1 MADFYPYLIA
11 SFPMLHFGMK
21 PPFSFERF
29 LGECQPFMP
38 EKDFKILSTLPLP
51 EEYQESEKRHPL
63 VQAWI
68 EFDTA
73 LRNELVR
80 IRAARTRREPAAYL
94 RAGVYG
100 DSSLGPAVMAAGT
113 NTSLISAEKYFDEL
127 RWKKL
132 DELATGH
139 YFDLDFLI
147 TFGYKLMI
155 LERWE
160 RIRTAD
166 GQILLTQA
174 LAGGTAIQ

>member
-51 EEYQESEKRHPL
+51 EEYQVKGKGHPL
-63 VQAWI
+63 VQTWI

-80 IRAARTRREPAAYL
+80 IRVARTRREPAAYL
-94 RAGVYG
+94 REGVYG

-113 NTSLISAEKYFDEL
+113 STSLPGAEKNLDEL

-160 RIRTAD
+160 RIRTAE
-166 GQILLTQA
+166 GRILLAQA
-174 LAGGTAIQ
+174 LAGGTPIQ

>member
-1 MADFYPYLIA
+1 MADFYPYLVA

-38 EKDFKILSTLPLP
+38 EKDFKILSSLPLP
-51 EEYQESEKRHPL
+51 EEYQEREKGPPL
-63 VQAWI
+63 VQNWI

-80 IRAARTRREPAAYL
+80 IRAARTRRDPAAYI

-100 DSSLGPAVMAAGT
+100 DSSLNPAVLAAAT
-113 NTSLISAEKYFDEL
+113 NASLSGAEKALDEL

-132 DELATGH
+132 DDLATGH

-155 LERWE
+155 LERWDQ
-160 RIRTAD
+160 IRTAD
-166 GQILLTQA
+166 GRILLEQA

>member
-1 MADFYPYLIA
+1 MVDFYPYLIA
-11 SFPMLHFGMK
+11 SFPMLHFGAK
-21 PPFSFERF
+21 APFSFERF

-51 EEYQESEKRHPL
+51 EEYHDREKRHPL
-63 VQAWI
+63 VQNWI
-68 EFDTA
+68 EFDTG

-80 IRAARTRREPAAYL
+80 IRAARTRREPAAYI
-94 RAGVYG
+94 RAGVFG
-100 DSSLGPAVMAAGT
+100 DSSLGPAVMAAGI
-113 NTSLISAEKYFDEL
+113 NISLSGAEKALDEL

-132 DELATGH
+132 DDLATGH

-147 TFGYKLMI
+147 TYGYKLMI

-166 GQILLTQA
+166 GRILLEQV
-174 LAGGTAIQ
+174 LAGRTAIQ

>member
-1 MADFYPYLIA
+1 MADFYPYLVA

-51 EEYQESEKRHPL
+51 EEYQEREEEHPL
-63 VQAWI
+63 VHHWI

-80 IRAARTRREPAAYL
+80 TRAARIRRDPAAYS
-94 RAGVYG
+94 RAGIYG

-113 NTSLISAEKYFDEL
+113 NSSLSSAEKALDEL

-132 DELATGH
+132 DDLATGH
-139 YFDLDFLI
+139 YFDLNFLI

-166 GQILLTQA
+166 GRILLEQV

>member
-1 MADFYPYLIA
+1 
-11 SFPMLHFGMK
+11 
-21 PPFSFERF
+21 
-29 LGECQPFMP
+29 MP

-51 EEYQESEKRHPL
+51 EEYQEREEEHPL
-63 VQAWI
+63 VRHWI

-80 IRAARTRREPAAYL
+80 TRAARIRRDPAAYSL
-94 RAGVYG
+94 AGIYG

-113 NTSLISAEKYFDEL
+113 NSSLSGAEKALDEL

-132 DELATGH
+132 DDLATGH

-166 GQILLTQA
+166 GRILLEQV

>member
-51 EEYQESEKRHPL
+51 EEYHEREKRHPL
-63 VQAWI
+63 VQNWI

-80 IRAARTRREPAAYL
+80 IRAAKTRREPAAYI
-94 RAGVYG
+94 RVGVYG
-100 DSSLGPAVMAAGT
+100 DSSLGPAVMAAST
-113 NTSLISAEKYFDEL
+113 NTSLSGAEKYIDEL

-132 DELATGH
+132 DDLATGH
-139 YFDLDFLI
+139 YFDLDFLM

-160 RIRTAD
+160 RIRTAE
-166 GQILLTQA
+166 GHILLEQA
-174 LAGGTAIQ
+174 LAGGTAIR